1 MVKKP
6 KERNILVAPNRNL
19 SKKKKINK
27 PALKSKRNTK
37 SNKSYSLISSFK
49 NFVTNIIKAIL
60 NLTFRL
66 LFWVIFRILIVVFLI
81 LSLSTL
87 YYFSTLPEASF
98 LMDDRQK
105 GSVTMLDAKGDVFA
119 WRGDQFGGKVSSVN
133 VSPYLKNAI
142 IATEDRRFYS
152 HWGISPRGIL
162 GAIRINI
169 REGRKP
175 WQGNGGST
183 ITQQLAKRIYF
194 EKISSFER
202 KIKEV
207 PMSIAMELKYSKDEI
222 FTIYLNRA
230 FLGSGAYGFEAASQ
244 RYFGKSAREVNPAEA
259 AMLAGLLKAPSASNP
274 IRNLGRAQSR
284 GSLIISLMEDQ
295 GYLTRAQAINAKNN
309 PARLSQ
315 TAADKAG
322 GYFADWVLGS
332 APEFII
338 KDANADVIIKT
349 TFDKDIQLA
358 AEQSLDIV
366 FQKLKPG
373 SEVQAGIIV
382 MSPDGAVRAMVG
394 GRKTGLAGSFNRAT
408 QALRQT
414 GSAFKPMV
422 YAAALEN
429 GFKYNNIVLDEP
441 IFIEVPGG
449 VYEPQNYSK
458 TFDGSINLTKALAKS
473 TNTVAIKISEE
484 IGRSRVKAIANDFG
498 IKSNIPLV
506 PSMALGT
513 AESTLLEIT
522 GAYAGILNK
531 GISSIP
537 YGLSSITIQGDSDS
551 LLDHDMN
558 TSLRVINE
566 NAANQLTFMMMQV
579 IRSGTG
585 IRADLGERQAAG
597 KTGTTQ
603 GARDAW
609 FIGFTADY
617 VVGVWMGYD
626 DNRKLTGVTGGGM
639 PADIW
644 RETMLRIHE
653 NIPLKNLIIDEN
665 KLINELETANGVEF
679 INRIFKGLGDK
690 AKKNS
695 DNDFKSL
702 LKNLFN

>member
-1 MVKKP
+1 
-6 KERNILVAPNRNL
+6 
-19 SKKKKINK
+19 
-27 PALKSKRNTK
+27 
-37 SNKSYSLISSFK
+37 
-49 NFVTNIIKAIL
+49 
-60 NLTFRL
+60 
-66 LFWVIFRILIVVFLI
+66 
-81 LSLSTL
+81 
-87 YYFSTLPEASF
+87 
-98 LMDDRQK
+98 
-105 GSVTMLDAKGDVFA
+105 
-119 WRGDQFGGKVSSVN
+119 
-133 VSPYLKNAI
+133 
-142 IATEDRRFYS
+142 
-152 HWGISPRGIL
+152 
-162 GAIRINI
+162 
-169 REGRKP
+169 
-175 WQGNGGST
+175 
-183 ITQQLAKRIYF
+183 
-194 EKISSFER
+194 
-202 KIKEV
+202 
-207 PMSIAMELKYSKDEI
+207 
-222 FTIYLNRA
+222 
-230 FLGSGAYGFEAASQ
+230 
-244 RYFGKSAREVNPAEA
+244 
-259 AMLAGLLKAPSASNP
+259 
-274 IRNLGRAQSR
+274 
-284 GSLIISLMEDQ
+284 
-295 GYLTRAQAINAKNN
+295 
-309 PARLSQ
+309 LSQ

-394 GRKTGLAGSFNRAT
+394 GRKTGLAGSFNRST

-679 INRIFKGLGDK
+679 INRIFKGLGHK

>member
-1 MVKKP
+1 MWKEEIGPVAKEFSDEIWDKFSAATKIIHDKRHEYIEELEKKAEENVTLK
-6 KERNILVAPNRNL
+6 KELILEINTLTETAKNKGHQAWQNTIKKVQELRDQFFESGKVPRSKNKEIWNLFKEATRNFNKEKNAFYKEQKKEQFNNL
-19 SKKKKINK
+19 AKKRELIKIAEDNKDGEDFDTLTPLMKKI
-27 PALKSKRNTK
+27 
-37 SNKSYSLISSFK
+37 
-49 NFVTNIIKAIL
+49 
-60 NLTFRL
+60 
-66 LFWVIFRILIVVFLI
+66 
-81 LSLSTL
+81 
-87 YYFSTLPEASF
+87 
-98 LMDDRQK
+98 
-105 GSVTMLDAKGDVFA
+105 
-119 WRGDQFGGKVSSVN
+119 
-133 VSPYLKNAI
+133 
-142 IATEDRRFYS
+142 
-152 HWGISPRGIL
+152 
-162 GAIRINI
+162 
-169 REGRKP
+169 
-175 WQGNGGST
+175 
-183 ITQQLAKRIYF
+183 
-194 EKISSFER
+194 
-202 KIKEV
+202 
-207 PMSIAMELKYSKDEI
+207 
-222 FTIYLNRA
+222 
-230 FLGSGAYGFEAASQ
+230 
-244 RYFGKSAREVNPAEA
+244 
-259 AMLAGLLKAPSASNP
+259 
-274 IRNLGRAQSR
+274 QS
-284 GSLIISLMEDQ
+284 
-295 GYLTRAQAINAKNN
+295 
-309 PARLSQ
+309 
-315 TAADKAG
+315 
-322 GYFADWVLGS
+322 DW
-332 APEFII
+332 
-338 KDANADVIIKT
+338 K
-349 TFDKDIQLA
+349 
-358 AEQSLDIV
+358 
-366 FQKLKPG
+366 
-373 SEVQAGIIV
+373 
-382 MSPDGAVRAMVG
+382 
-394 GRKTGLAGSFNRAT
+394 
-408 QALRQT
+408 
-414 GSAFKPMV
+414 
-422 YAAALEN
+422 
-429 GFKYNNIVLDEP
+429 
-441 IFIEVPGG
+441 
-449 VYEPQNYSK
+449 
-458 TFDGSINLTKALAKS
+458 
-473 TNTVAIKISEE
+473 E